1 MERKGNKM
9 KTFLVLFEVLGFM
22 FFVLPLW
29 CVFMVI
35 AFVTKSDVKKA
46 AESYEERI

>member
-1 MERKGNKM
+1 M
-9 KTFLVLFEVLGFM
+9 KIVSALFEVLGFV

>member
-1 MERKGNKM
+1 M
-9 KTFLVLFEVLGFM
+9 KAFLGLFEVLGFL

-35 AFVTKSDVKKA
+35 AFATKSDVKKA
-46 AESYEERI
+46 AESYEVRI